1 MHLFCKL
8 FFTVWYVQGWGV
20 GVRCQCRRAAPHTAE
35 LSFTSH
41 EVLSEHTDYFL
52 VLLLLATLLGASLS
66 MSRAHMEAPG
76 RHRARNALHAF
87 NFCR

>member
-1 MHLFCKL
+1 M
-8 FFTVWYVQGWGV
+8 
-20 GVRCQCRRAAPHTAE
+20 AE
-35 LSFTSH
+35 LSLTSH
-41 EVLSEHTDYFL
+41 EVLSEHTDCFL
-52 VLLLLATLLGASLS
+52 ILLLLATLLGASLS

>member
-1 MHLFCKL
+1 MHFFLQIV
-8 FFTVWYVQGWGV
+8 FFTVWYVQGV
-20 GVRCQCRRAAPHTAE
+20 GGRCQCRRAAHHTAE

-41 EVLSEHTDYFL
+41 EVLSEHTDCFL
-52 VLLLLATLLGASLS
+52 FLLLLATLLGAPLS
-66 MSRAHMEAPG
+66 VSRAHMEAPG